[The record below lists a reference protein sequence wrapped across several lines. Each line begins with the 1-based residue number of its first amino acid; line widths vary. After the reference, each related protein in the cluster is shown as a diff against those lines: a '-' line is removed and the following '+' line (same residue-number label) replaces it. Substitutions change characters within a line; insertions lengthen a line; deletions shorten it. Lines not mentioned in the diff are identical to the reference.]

1 VNASSPQSAIL
12 DPVPSLGHYLV
23 FGLEPGTD
31 PRPALHRLRED
42 GPLDGTVI
50 GIGLPLVEAL
60 GSASGHRA
68 AVPGLRAFPALA
80 GPAVAVPSTQGAL
93 WAFIGGAEATLLFDR
108 AERLKALL
116 GAGFRIDEEVASFR
130 YREGRDLSGYLDGT
144 ANPSG
149 AAAAE
154 AALVASRGAGLDGG
168 SFVAVQRWL
177 HDLAGFARLPAGDR
191 DAIVGRR
198 IADNE
203 EMPDAPSYAH
213 VKRTE
218 QESFDPPAFMVRR
231 SMPWGGATERG
242 LYFVAFGESLNRFE
256 RTLERML
263 GMGDG
268 VVDGLFRFSRPMSG
282 GYYFCPPTTAG
293 RLDWSALGH

>member
-1 VNASSPQSAIL
+1 MDAPSPQAGIL
-12 DPVPSLGHYLV
+12 DSVPPLGRYLV
-23 FGLEPGTD
+23 FGLEVGAD

-42 GPLDGTVI
+42 GPLDGTVV
-50 GIGLPLVEAL
+50 GVGLPLVEAL
-60 GSASGHRA
+60 RKGI
-68 AVPGLRAFPALA
+68 PGLRAFPALA

-93 WAFIGGAEATLLFDR
+93 WAFIGGGEATLLFDR
-108 AERLKALL
+108 AERFKALL

-130 YREGRDLSGYLDGT
+130 YREGRDLSGYVDGT

-149 AAAAE
+149 AAATE
-154 AALVASRGAGLDGG
+154 AALVAGRGPGQDAG
-168 SFVAVQRWL
+168 SFVAVQRWV
-177 HDLAGFARLPAGDR
+177 HDLAGFARMPVGDR

-203 EMPDAPSYAH
+203 EIAGAPPYAH

-231 SMPWGGATERG
+231 SMPWGGVTERG
-242 LYFVAFGESLNRFE
+242 LYFVAYGESLDRF
-256 RTLERML
+256 ERML
-263 GMGDG
+263 GKGDG

-282 GYYFCPPTTAG
+282 GYYFCPPTRAG
-293 RLDWSALGH
+293 RLDWSALGE